1 MLASYLTTGIRALL
15 RQKLHFA
22 LNVLGLA
29 LGLAATLLVTAYV
42 QRELSFDRYQ
52 PNIASTYRIA
62 QVHVD
67 AGQLSDSMVA
77 TSLTSLATQQIA
89 QKQPGVKDLF
99 ALFPVSRESGL
110 QVQIDDQNLRIYE
123 VFAATANIR
132 KFVRIEVIGGDLDAG
147 LKAPGNIALARSAAL
162 RLFGTVDAVGRTVN
176 HQFGKWTVTAVFED
190 LPDDTHYTFQAL
202 TYANPNR
209 DAEQFWG
216 YTYVQLADGTDTA
229 ALADRIREGIDAR
242 SFQRWQIA
250 LMPAGEIHIRS
261 DNNDKTVKVCIA
273 LALLLLGIAAF
284 NFINMSTAQ
293 ASRRAKEV
301 GVRKALGA
309 SRAQLI
315 TQFLVESTMVA
326 VVAAVIAAVI
336 VQLALPWFSALVEVP
351 IHASLLGMLGVDL
364 LVITL
369 VVGVIA
375 GLYPAFFISSFSAKR
390 VLSGDLQTG
399 STAIAVRKVLL
410 IAQAAFSVCLIVAT
424 FVVFRQIDHLS
435 NLPVGYA
442 KTQRLEVRGLDPN
455 ATFDPGNAALIDALR
470 RIDGVRSAAPFDRSL
485 TEGSGSVLDIIYP
498 NSPDAKSAA
507 GFSATGYG
515 FIDAVGLQLVAG
527 RDFSADHPSDWYR
540 KDDQGN
546 ETASIVITESMARSA
561 GYASAQDA
569 VGKIFRLGIDGQTNP
584 FNVTV
589 VGVVKDVTVGSVKV
603 QTHPIFFICGF
614 SWAPESTLMLHIDAT
629 DVGQLRGQ
637 VQAVVKQFLGVEN
650 ADIRMI
656 EESYEAI
663 YRYERRQA
671 ELVLVFSALAI
682 FLTCVGL
689 FGIAAFTT
697 QQRNREV
704 AIRKVLGAS
713 SLSLISLLTREYL
726 ILVAASSLIAYP
738 LAYWLTSDWL
748 NNFNERISQS
758 PLNYLAATVLI
769 VALAWLTIAALAF
782 RAASVRPA
790 QALRYG

>member
-1 MLASYLTTGIRALL
+1 MFASYLTTGIRALL
-15 RQKLHFA
+15 RQKLYFA

-29 LGLAATLLVTAYV
+29 LGLAATVLVTAYV
-42 QRELSFDRYQ
+42 RRELSYDRYQ
-52 PNIASTYRIA
+52 PNIESSYRIA

-89 QKQPGVKDLF
+89 QKLPEVTELF
-99 ALFPVSRESGL
+99 ALFPLTRETGA
-110 QVQIDDQNLRIYE
+110 QVQIDGRKLRLYD
-123 VFAATANIR
+123 VFAATTNIR
-132 KFVRIEVIGGDLDAG
+132 NFVRIKVIEGDIDTC
-147 LKAPGNIALARSAAL
+147 LKAPGNIALARSVAL
-162 RLFGTVDAVGRTVN
+162 RLFGTVDAVGRTID
-176 HQFGKWTVTAVFED
+176 HQYGKWTVAAVFED

-202 TYANPNR
+202 TYVNPNR
-209 DAEQFWG
+209 EAEQFWG
-216 YTYVQLADGTDTA
+216 YTYVRLADGNDAA
-229 ALADRIREGIDAR
+229 ALAERIREGINAR

-250 LMPAGEIHIRS
+250 LMPTRDIHIKS

-273 LALLLLGIAAF
+273 LALLLVGIAAF

-315 TQFLVESTMVA
+315 TQFLVESTLVA
-326 VVAAVIAAVI
+326 VVAAAIAAII
-336 VQLALPWFSALVEVP
+336 VQLTLPWFSALVEAP
-351 IHASLLGMLGVDL
+351 IHASLLGMLGIDL
-364 LVITL
+364 LIIALVIG
-369 VVGVIA
+369 VVA

-410 IAQAAFSVCLIVAT
+410 IAQAAFSVCLIIAT
-424 FVVFRQIDHLS
+424 IVVFRQIDHLG

-442 KTQRLEVRGLDPN
+442 KTQRLEVRGLDPD
-455 ATFDPGNAALIDALR
+455 AIFDPGNAALIDALG
-470 RIDGVRSAAPFDRSL
+470 RIDGVRRAAPFDRSL

-498 NSPDAKSAA
+498 NSPDTKSAA

-515 FIDAVGLQLVAG
+515 FIDAVGLELVAG

-569 VGKIFRLGIDGQTNP
+569 VGKVFRLGIDGQTTP

-589 VGVVKDVTVGSVKV
+589 VGVVKDVTVGSVKI
-603 QTHPIFFICGF
+603 QTHPIFFICGY
-614 SWAPESTLMLHIDAT
+614 SWAPESTLMLHVETT
-629 DVGQLRGQ
+629 DMAQLRGQ
-637 VQAVVKQFLGVEN
+637 VQGVVKQFLGVED
-650 ADIRMI
+650 ADIRLI

-682 FLTCVGL
+682 FLTCVGF

-704 AIRKVLGAS
+704 AIRKVFGAS
-713 SLSLISLLTREYL
+713 PLSLVNLLTREYL
-726 ILVAASSLIAYP
+726 MLVAASSFVAFP
-738 LAYWLTSDWL
+738 MAYWLTSDWL
-748 NNFNERISQS
+748 SNFNERIDQS
-758 PLNYLAATVLI
+758 PLNYLAAAVVI
-769 VALAWLTIAALAF
+769 VALAWLTVATLAF
-782 RAASVRPA
+782 RAASVRPT
-790 QALRYG
+790 QALRYD

>member
-1 MLASYLTTGIRALL
+1 MLASYLTTGARALL

-29 LGLAATLLVTAYV
+29 LGLAAALLVTAYV
-42 QRELSFDRYQ
+42 RRELSFDRHQ
-52 PNIASTYRIA
+52 PNIASTYRLS
-62 QVHVD
+62 QLHVD
-67 AGQLSDSMVA
+67 AGELTDAMVA

-89 QKQPGVKDLF
+89 QKQPQVKALF
-99 ALFPVSRESGL
+99 ALFPLSRDGGL
-110 QVQIDDQNLRIYE
+110 QVQIEDQKLRLFD
-123 VFAATANIR
+123 VFAATTNIR
-132 KFVRIEVIGGDLDAG
+132 DFVSLEVIGGDLDAG
-147 LKAPGNIALARSAAL
+147 LKAPGNIALARSVAL
-162 RLFGTVDAVGRTVN
+162 RLFGSVDAVGRTVN

-190 LPDDTHYTFQAL
+190 LPDNTHYTFKAL

-209 DAEQFWG
+209 EAEQFWG
-216 YTYVQLADGTDTA
+216 YTYVQLDDGADIA
-229 ALADRIREGIDAR
+229 ALTDSIREGINAR

-250 LMPAGEIHIRS
+250 LMPARDIHIRS

-273 LALLLLGIAAF
+273 LALLLVGIAAF

-309 SRAQLI
+309 GRMQLV
-315 TQFLVESTMVA
+315 TQFLVESVLVA
-326 VVAAVIAAVI
+326 AVAAVIAAGI
-336 VQLALPWFSALVEVP
+336 VKLTLPWFSDLVGAP
-351 IHASLLGMLGVDL
+351 IHASLLGMLGLDL
-364 LVITL
+364 LLITL
-369 VVGVIA
+369 VVGVVA

-399 STAIAVRKVLL
+399 STAITVRKVLL
-410 IAQAAFSVCLIVAT
+410 VAQAAFSVCLIVAT
-424 FVVFRQIDHLS
+424 IVVFRQIEHLS
-435 NLPVGYA
+435 SLPVGYA

-455 ATFDPGNAALIDALR
+455 AIFDPGNTALVDALR

-498 NSPDAKSAA
+498 NSPDAKNAA

-515 FIDAVGLQLVAG
+515 FVDAVGLELVAG

-540 KDDQGN
+540 KDEQGN

-561 GYASAQDA
+561 GYVSAQDA
-569 VGKIFRLGIDGQTNP
+569 LGKAFRLGIDGRTNP
-584 FNVTV
+584 FTVTV

-603 QTHPIFFICGF
+603 QTYPIFFICGY
-614 SWAPESTLMLHIDAT
+614 SWAVQSTLMLHVDAADT
-629 DVGQLRGQ
+629 ARLRGQ
-637 VQAVVKQFLGVEN
+637 VQAAVKQFLNVDN
-650 ADIRMI
+650 ADIRMV

-713 SLSLISLLTREYL
+713 PVSLVNLLTREYL
-726 ILVAASSLIAYP
+726 ILVAASSLVAFP

-748 NNFNERISQS
+748 SNFNERISQS
-758 PLNYLAATVLI
+758 PLYYLIATVLI
-769 VALAWLTIAALAF
+769 VVIAWLTIAVLAF